1 MKKFITSLLIIMIKI
16 GLTGGIGVGKTYVAK
31 IFENLGAPVF
41 NADKEAKHCL
51 NSDLQLMDSIK
62 KMFGKNIY
70 ENNLLQTT
78 LLANIVFN
86 DKTKLEALNNL
97 VHPVVKKKFSL
108 WAKKQKSNFVIKEA
122 AILFES
128 NSHLNLDLVICVS
141 APKSLRISRI
151 IQRDKL
157 SISELEGRIK
167 SQMPQKEKEN
177 LSNYVIYNDEK
188 KMLLP
193 QIIKIYNSI

>member
-1 MKKFITSLLIIMIKI
+1 MNKI
-16 GLTGGIGVGKTYVAK
+16 GLTGGIGVGKTYVSK
-31 IFENLGAPVF
+31 IFENLGVPVF

-51 NSDLQLMDSIK
+51 NSDLQLIDSIK
-62 KMFGKNIY
+62 NMFGKNVY
-70 ENNLLQTT
+70 ENNLLQTN

-108 WAKKQKSNFVIKEA
+108 WTKKQKSNFVIKEA

-128 NSHLNLDLVICVS
+128 NSHLDLDLVICVS
-141 APKSLRISRI
+141 APKYLRISRI

-157 SISELEGRIK
+157 SVSEVEGRIK